1 MLDVGC
7 AVHVEEWDGLV
18 GGPLGSPGLA
28 AGQRSADGGCGMTA
42 RRRRVGSKH
51 ASEHIGRRDAGAH
64 AGGLAT
70 FSDAASLIERL
81 ESRSAERRGGERRGA
96 SRGLGDRR
104 FPAQRRVA
112 GCVAAARLGEREL
125 CHDMRQPLSAILAL
139 TVGLEEAPSTSPA
152 LRSQLQ
158 LLEQEARR
166 LSEYITNF
174 LDRPAQSWV
183 DLGTLIGEVCASI
196 GLTASGADVAVHAE
210 RGVIVHGDAT
220 MLYRAVMNAADNACR
235 AAGQGGRVRLR
246 LATQEDM
253 ACLEIDDDGPGLG
266 GDTPTGYGMGS
277 SITTLVIAS
286 SGGMVENQRSDL
298 GGLCVRMY
306 LPLARPSLNAVA
318 NL

>member
-1 MLDVGC
+1 
-7 AVHVEEWDGLV
+7 
-18 GGPLGSPGLA
+18 
-28 AGQRSADGGCGMTA
+28 MTA
-42 RRRRVGSKH
+42 SRRRVGLKH
-51 ASEHIGRRDAGAH
+51 ASERIRRRDVGAH

-81 ESRSAERRGGERRGA
+81 ESRSAERRLGERRGA

-112 GCVAAARLGEREL
+112 GCVVAPRLGEREL

-139 TVGLEEAPSTSPA
+139 TGGLTEAPSTSPA

-158 LLEQEARR
+158 LLEREARR
-166 LSEYITNF
+166 LSGYITNF
-174 LDRPAQSWV
+174 LDSPAQSRV

-196 GLTASGADVAVHAE
+196 RLTASGADVAVHAE

-220 MLYRAVMNAADNACR
+220 MLYRAVMNLADNACR

-246 LATQEDM
+246 LATQDNM
-253 ACLEIDDDGPGLG
+253 ACLEVDDDGHGLG

-286 SGGMVENQRSDL
+286 SGGMVESERSDL
-298 GGLCVRMY
+298 GGLCVRIY
-306 LPLARPSLNAVA
+306 LPLSRPSLSAVA